1 MSSVREFSF
10 DESRLGESKGYV
22 LAGITTDANNK
33 LSSVLLY
40 DRASAGSR
48 LLQLSVNNGVKGY
61 ELPLRHIKW
70 FVDNT
75 DGLKMSESDEVE
87 VDGDIS
93 RYPILGRLRE
103 GWSEEGVVIS
113 GGNANLVITEK
124 SGHEYKGVILVNNAP
139 TSYIAGVS
147 FKDNDLSS
155 IGETFKP
162 KSPFIS
168 APPSIPNS
176 VLCDIYDRIQDIE
189 HILGYKSYDENFY
202 LDLHYQAKLFGVN
215 FEGIYPIDS
224 SVNKF
229 AEFSFAGF
237 SKKRAVKFNWDKISI
252 LEWMSQINRD
262 YGADLG
268 FDSEFGVLYRNNLSS
283 SRKPKV
289 PSIKNLEIPE
299 GVRAIGREAFSGFT
313 EIAGV
318 YFPDSLVEIGED
330 AFRGCGLTE
339 ANFGCSLV
347 TIRSGAF
354 ADNNLSRVILPPSLV
369 NVGKGA
375 FSGNSEIKQAIIYR
389 TGLKVATV
397 GDVQRLIQLRG
408 DKEAVKRLAVADEL
422 EGVYVQ
428 SPSHLIEPESAYRD
442 TVLKKVPEQYRDED
456 IRYLSEIAST
466 ELCEELRLKP
476 YTLTTA
482 QVLARAS
489 AQDRKAWSKYTRLIN
504 LWTKVAKKSES
515 PRYTKRTEV
524 LQELEEKLGTNGSA
538 ETIAYLKDLL
548 DTLTNTEE

>member
-40 DRASAGSR
+40 DRASTGSR

-93 RYPILGRLRE
+93 RYPILGSLRE

-124 SGHEYKGVILVNNAP
+124 RGHEYTGVILVNKAP

-162 KSPFIS
+162 KSPFSS

-176 VLCDIYDRIQDIE
+176 ALCDIYDRIKDIE

-202 LDLHYQAKLFGVN
+202 LDLSYQAKMFGVN
-215 FEGIYPIDS
+215 FEGVYPIDS

-252 LEWMSQINRD
+252 LEWMSKINRE
-262 YGADLG
+262 YGADFG
-268 FDSEFGVLYRNNLSS
+268 FDSELGVLYRNNLSS

-289 PSIKNLEIPE
+289 PSITNLEIPE

-313 EIAGV
+313 EAAGV
-318 YFPDSLVEIGED
+318 DFPDSLVEIGEN
-330 AFRGCGLTE
+330 AFRGCGLIE

-375 FSGNSEIKQAIIYR
+375 FSGNNEIKQAIIYR
-389 TGLKVATV
+389 TGLSVATV
-397 GDVQRLIQLRG
+397 VDVQKLIQLRG

-428 SPSHLIEPESAYRD
+428 SPSHLIAPESAYRD

-456 IRYLSEIAST
+456 IRDLSAIASM
-466 ELCEELRLKP
+466 ELCEELGIKK
-476 YTLTTA
+476 YNLTTA
-482 QVLARAS
+482 QVLASESEKEQR
-489 AQDRKAWSKYTRLIN
+489 AWSKYT
-504 LWTKVAKKSES
+504 
-515 PRYTKRTEV
+515 
-524 LQELEEKLGTNGSA
+524 GG
-538 ETIAYLKDLL
+538 
-548 DTLTNTEE
+548 

>member
-40 DRASAGSR
+40 DRASTGSR

-162 KSPFIS
+162 KSPFSS

-176 VLCDIYDRIQDIE
+176 ALCDIYDRIQDIE
-189 HILGYKSYDENFY
+189 HTLGYKSYDENFY
-202 LDLHYQAKLFGVN
+202 LDLSYQAKLFGVN
-215 FEGIYPIDS
+215 FDGIYPIDS

-252 LEWMSQINRD
+252 LEWMSQINRE
-262 YGADLG
+262 YGTDLG
-268 FDSEFGVLYRNNLSS
+268 FDSELGVLYRNNLSS
-283 SRKPKV
+283 SRKQKV
-289 PSIKNLEIPE
+289 SSIKNLEIPE

-375 FSGNSEIKQAIIYR
+375 FSGNNEIKQAIIYR
-389 TGLKVATV
+389 TGLSVATV
-397 GDVQRLIQLRG
+397 VDVQKLIQLRG

-428 SPSHLIEPESAYRD
+428 SPLHLIAPESAYRD

-456 IRYLSEIAST
+456 IRYLSAIASM
-466 ELCEELRLKP
+466 ELCEELGIKK
-476 YTLTTA
+476 YNLTTA
-482 QVLARAS
+482 QVLASESEKEQR
-489 AQDRKAWSKYTRLIN
+489 AWSKYTGASKLG
-504 LWTKVAKKSES
+504 AKKSES
-515 PRYTKRTEV
+515 SRDKKMEEV
-524 LQELEEKLGTNGSA
+524 LQDLEEKFGTKGSA
-538 ETIAYLKDLL
+538 ETIAYLKSLL
-548 DTLTNTEE
+548 ATLTGENRY

>member
-1 MSSVREFSF
+1 MSSVQEFSF

-40 DRASAGSR
+40 DRASTGSR

-162 KSPFIS
+162 KSPFSS

-176 VLCDIYDRIQDIE
+176 ALCDIYDRIQDIE

-202 LDLHYQAKLFGVN
+202 LDLSYQAKLFGVN

-252 LEWMSQINRD
+252 LEWMSKINRE
-262 YGADLG
+262 YGTDLG
-268 FDSEFGVLYRNNLSS
+268 FDSELRVLYRNNLSS
-283 SRKPKV
+283 SREPKV
-289 PSIKNLEIPE
+289 SSIKNLEIPE

-318 YFPDSLVEIGED
+318 YFPDSLVEIGEN

-339 ANFGCSLV
+339 ANFGCSLI

-389 TGLKVATV
+389 TGLSVATV
-397 GDVQRLIQLRG
+397 VDVQKLIQLRG
-408 DKEAVKRLAVADEL
+408 DSETVKRLAVADEL
-422 EGVYVQ
+422 DGVYVQ
-428 SPSHLIEPESAYRD
+428 SPSRLIEPESAYRD
-442 TVLKKVPEQYRDED
+442 IVLKKVPEQYRDED
-456 IRYLSEIAST
+456 MRYLSEIASM
-466 ELCEELRLKP
+466 ELCEEIGLKQ
-476 YTLTTA
+476 YNLTTA
-482 QVLARAS
+482 QVLASESEKERL
-489 AQDRKAWSKYTRLIN
+489 AWSKYTGASKLG
-504 LWTKVAKKSES
+504 AKKSES
-515 PRYTKRTEV
+515 SGDKKMEEV
-524 LQELEEKLGTNGSA
+524 LQDLEEKFGTKGSA
-538 ETIAYLKDLL
+538 ETIAYLKSLL
-548 DTLTNTEE
+548 ETLTGENR

>member
-10 DESRLGESKGYV
+10 DASRIGKSKGYV
-22 LAGITTDANNK
+22 LVGITLDSKQK

-40 DRASAGSR
+40 DRASAGNR

-61 ELPLRHIKW
+61 KLPLRHIKW

-75 DGLKMSESDEVE
+75 DWLKMGDSGEVE
-87 VDGDIS
+87 VDGDIT
-93 RYPILGRLRE
+93 RYPIFGRLQNV
-103 GWSEEGVVIS
+103 GSDGVGFA
-113 GGNANLVITEK
+113 GGSANLVITEK
-124 SGHEYKGVILVNNAP
+124 NGHAYEGVMLVLYAP

-147 FKDNDLSS
+147 FTDNDISS

-162 KSPFIS
+162 RSPFNS

-176 VLCDIYDRIQDIE
+176 VLRDIHSRISDTE
-189 HILGYKSYDENFY
+189 SSLYRKSSDEFFNLGLPCRKT
-202 LDLHYQAKLFGVN
+202 LFGVN
-215 FEGIYPIDS
+215 FDGIYDIDYEGG
-224 SVNKF
+224 KF
-229 AEFSFAGF
+229 AEFSFNGF
-237 SKKRAVKFNWDKISI
+237 PKKKAVKFNWDKISI
-252 LEWMSQINRD
+252 LEWVSQINSE
-262 YGADLG
+262 YSAGLE
-268 FDSEFGVLYRNNLSS
+268 FDSELGALYRNNLSS

-299 GVRAIGREAFSGFT
+299 GVRAIGREAFSMFT
-313 EIAGV
+313 EIESV
-318 YFPDSLVEIGED
+318 YFSDSLVEIGED
-330 AFRGCGLTE
+330 AFRGCGLIA

-354 ADNNLSRVILPPSLV
+354 ADNNLSEVILPPSLV
-369 NVGKGA
+369 DVGKGA

>member
-1 MSSVREFSF
+1 MSSVWEFSF
-10 DESRLGESKGYV
+10 DESRIGESKGYV
-22 LAGITTDANNK
+22 LVGVK
-33 LSSVLLY
+33 LAPNGKPASVLLY

-48 LLQLSVNNGVKGY
+48 LLQLSVNNGVKGMI
-61 ELPLRHIKW
+61 PLRHIKW

-93 RYPILGRLRE
+93 RYPILGSLRE
-103 GWSEEGVVIS
+103 GEGVVNS

-124 SGHEYKGVILVNNAP
+124 KGNEYEGVILINNAP
-139 TSYIAGVS
+139 TSYVAGVS

-176 VLCDIYDRIQDIE
+176 VLCDVYSRIQDIE
-189 HILGYKSYDENFY
+189 SILGYKSYDENFY
-202 LDLHYQAKLFGVN
+202 LDLSYQAKLFGVN

-237 SKKRAVKFNWDKISI
+237 SKKMAVKLNWDKISI
-252 LEWMSQINRD
+252 LEWLSQINRE

-268 FDSEFGVLYRNNLSS
+268 FDSELGVLYRNNLSS
-283 SRKPKV
+283 SREPKV
-289 PSIKNLEIPE
+289 SSITNLEIPE
-299 GVRAIGREAFSGFT
+299 GVRAIGREAFSEFT

-318 YFPDSLVEIGED
+318 YFPDSLVEIGEN

-339 ANFGCSLV
+339 ANFGCSLI

-389 TGLKVATV
+389 TGLSVATV

-408 DKEAVKRLAVADEL
+408 DKEAVKSLAVADEL

-428 SPSHLIEPESAYRD
+428 SPSHLIALESAYRD
-442 TVLKKVPEQYRDED
+442 TVLKKVPEQYRDEA
-456 IRYLSEIAST
+456 IRYLSEIASM
-466 ELCEELRLKP
+466 ELCEELGIKK
-476 YTLTTA
+476 YNLTTA
-482 QVLARAS
+482 QVLASES
-489 AQDRKAWSKYTRLIN
+489 AQDRKALSKYTVSS
-504 LWTKVAKKSES
+504 KQAAKGVKEVES
-515 PRYTKRTEV
+515 SRDKKREEV
-524 LQELEEKLGTNGSA
+524 LQDLEEKFGTKGSA
-538 ETIAYLKDLL
+538 ETVAYLKRLIG
-548 DTLTNTEE
+548 TLTGAEE

>member
-40 DRASAGSR
+40 DRASMGSR

-139 TSYIAGVS
+139 MSYIAGVS

-162 KSPFIS
+162 KSPFSS

-176 VLCDIYDRIQDIE
+176 ALCDIYDRIQDIE

-202 LDLHYQAKLFGVN
+202 LALSYQAKMFGVN

-252 LEWMSQINRD
+252 LEWVSQINRD

-268 FDSEFGVLYRNNLSS
+268 FDSELGVLYRNNLSS

-289 PSIKNLEIPE
+289 PSITNLEIPE

-354 ADNNLSRVILPPSLV
+354 VDNNLSRVILPPSLV

-375 FSGNSEIKQAIIYR
+375 FSGNNEIKQAIIYR
-389 TGLKVATV
+389 TGLSVATV
-397 GDVQRLIQLRG
+397 VDVQKLIQLRG
-408 DKEAVKRLAVADEL
+408 DKEAVKSLAVADEL
-422 EGVYVQ
+422 DGVYVQ
-428 SPSHLIEPESAYRD
+428 SPSRLIEPESAYRD
-442 TVLKKVPEQYRDED
+442 IVLKKVPEQYRDED
-456 IRYLSEIAST
+456 MRYLSEIASM
-466 ELCEELRLKP
+466 ELCEEIGLKQ
-476 YTLTTA
+476 YNLTTA
-482 QVLARAS
+482 QVLASESEKERL
-489 AQDRKAWSKYTRLIN
+489 AWSKYTGASKLG
-504 LWTKVAKKSES
+504 AKKSES
-515 PRYTKRTEV
+515 SGDKKMEEV
-524 LQELEEKLGTNGSA
+524 LQELEEKFGTKGSA
-538 ETIAYLKDLL
+538 ETIAYLKSLL
-548 DTLTNTEE
+548 ATLTGENRY